1 MNDCICPKCG
11 SDDWDWANIGFGN
24 ALVCTDCGHIYA
36 STGDMEREARKR
48 EQSDRWP
55 FPCAEK
61 PLKPLTDK
69 EVKKYNKAKVQ
80 SLGDALL

>member
-1 MNDCICPKCG
+1 MNKCPKCG

-24 ALVCTDCGHIYA
+24 ALVCTDCGHIYNGSSKPRA
-36 STGDMEREARKR
+36 LEPLG
-48 EQSDRWP
+48 DRWP
-55 FPCAEK
+55 FPTIEK

-69 EVKKYNKAKVQ
+69 EVKKYNKARVQ